1 MQMKVIKSYF
11 YLQKVETLQCNQWP
25 GGRGEG
31 RGEETTQ
38 WTAVLQCCSEQV
50 WPDGLPAMLLHNWV
64 LSSPHTRLGLISQL
78 RPLQTGQSWQDLI
91 TWSGLGLAV
100 IKILTVKIRWKF
112 STISYQLGVQRV
124 TFVWLHW
131 SNTKEREC
139 LAAILSGQS
148 HSGIEMVGEDSDLY
162 QDLLEYNCILLS
174 QQSTIRQECPSLPL
188 PPPTVLL
195 VVRPGCSVACLADG
209 FNFIPTQT
217 FYTTFFYVKKVLW
230 QVCRL
235 VDFNSIW

>member
-1 MQMKVIKSYF
+1 MTSDQAA
-11 YLQKVETLQCNQWP
+11 
-25 GGRGEG
+25 G

-38 WTAVLQCCSEQV
+38 CTAVLQCCSEQV

-64 LSSPHTRLGLISQL
+64 LSSPHISQL
-78 RPLQTGQSWQDLI
+78 RPLQTAQSWQHLI
-91 TWSGLGLAV
+91 TWSGLAV
-100 IKILTVKIRWKF
+100 IKILTVKIRWEF

-148 HSGIEMVGEDSDLY
+148 HSGVDIEMVGEDSDLY

-174 QQSTIRQECPSLPL
+174 QQSTIRQKCPSLPL
-188 PPPTVLL
+188 LL
-195 VVRPGCSVACLADG
+195 LLPLNQHLLSCWLQCCMSGRW
-209 FNFIPTQT
+209 I
-217 FYTTFFYVKKVLW
+217 
-230 QVCRL
+230 
-235 VDFNSIW
+235 